1 MEATMFIRTL
11 IPICL
16 IAALVM
22 FPSCAANNKVALE
35 AESRLEK
42 NWGRSYE
49 SAKYNQMLNPE
60 AGKTPA
66 PVTGIDGEAAE
77 KNVQK
82 YRKSFDKEP
91 AQGSQGMN
99 VGIIKS
105 MD

>member
-1 MEATMFIRTL
+1 MFIKTL

-16 IAALVM
+16 ITAVVI
-22 FPSCAANNKVALE
+22 FPSCAGNNKVALKM
-35 AESRLEK
+35 ESKLEQ

-60 AGKTPA
+60 AGSLTD

-82 YRKSFDKEP
+82 YRKSFEKESP
-91 AQGSQGMN
+91 QGSQSMN
-99 VGIIKS
+99 IGIIESIGQK
-105 MD
+105 